1 MPFIKKSRF
10 FHKKWVFRDRDYLK
24 TSASYEETSNE
35 TFEALW
41 VAYLE
46 NNFLG
51 YHVVPS
57 VAKNN
62 TFQRK
67 K

>member
-1 MPFIKKSRF
+1 MTFKKSCF
-10 FHKKWVFRDRDYLK
+10 FHKKWGFRDRDYLK

-35 TFEALW
+35 AFEGLW
-41 VAYLE
+41 VTFLE